1 MHRCNQPVNKTT
13 QPISGDDI
21 SGMKILVQYSRFALF
36 SILSCLKLN
45 VTVDINCAV
54 RTIKGV
60 NRIRECPRICGPYI
74 AAYCVHGFESS

>member
-1 MHRCNQPVNKTT
+1 MYRPILAAFLFRSIIAIGYG
-13 QPISGDDI
+13 ISGDDI

-60 NRIRECPRICGPYI
+60 NSQQST
-74 AAYCVHGFESS
+74 GFESVLGFVGLI